1 MSKKIEH
8 NINEMMAGDG
18 SALSLPPAFIFVN
31 TKSRR
36 KYKKS
41 NKDMVDGR
49 TKGAK
54 KLLSRILGKRKMKE
68 ELELISEKVPSAT
81 ERAQEQIRKGKEL
94 DNKKD
99 LQKKREEAREKMQRK
114 QSEMDKLM
122 KARVSDFKTK
132 AQQQQK
138 KIQNSYEPEGEM
150 MTETTSTMD
159 ALEVALHVA
168 TSELNPSGE
177 TDFAKITFGD
187 GTNQNLDNFSA
198 KRIAAVYAQL
208 DDPNKDKFRY
218 MLNKDASTFQS
229 ALEFA
234 IRNV

>member
-81 ERAQEQIRKGKEL
+81 ERAQEQIRKSKEL

>member
-18 SALSLPPAFIFVN
+18 SALSLPPAFVFVN

-36 KYKKS
+36 KFKKS
-41 NKDMVDGR
+41 GKDMVDGR

-54 KLLSRILGKRKMKE
+54 KLLTRILGKRKMKE

-81 ERAQEQIRKGKEL
+81 ERAQEQIRKRKEL

-99 LQKKREEAREKMQRK
+99 LQTRRDEAREKMQRK
-114 QSEMDKLM
+114 QAEMDTLM
-122 KARVSDFKTK
+122 KARVTDFKMK

-138 KIQNSYEPEGEM
+138 KIQKNSYEPEGEI
-150 MTETTSTMD
+150 MTETTNTMD

-168 TSELNPSGE
+168 TS
-177 TDFAKITFGD
+177 
-187 GTNQNLDNFSA
+187 
-198 KRIAAVYAQL
+198 
-208 DDPNKDKFRY
+208 
-218 MLNKDASTFQS
+218 
-229 ALEFA
+229 
-234 IRNV
+234 